1 MNNTDMENNPSPSRV
16 DRKFIERDRRNQMKA
31 LFRRLN
37 SLVPHQ
43 TSKAVSLP
51 DQVEEATNY
60 IKKLQMNMEKMEKKK
75 NKLLGIE
82 RPNVSMNGGGERV
95 GFKSPRIEIRQMGS
109 AVDVVLITGLDSQF
123 MFSETIRVL
132 HEEGLD
138 VVNASYNVIQDA
150 VFHSIHCHQVSSN
163 FIFPFHICNWEDSY
177 EYSLKP

>member
-1 MNNTDMENNPSPSRV
+1 MENNPSPSRL
-16 DRKFIERDRRNQMKA
+16 DRKFIERNRRNQMKT
-31 LFRRLN
+31 LFRKLN

-51 DQVEEATNY
+51 DQLEEATNY

-82 RPNVSMNGGGERV
+82 RANVSMNGRGERV
-95 GFKSPRIEIRQMGS
+95 GFKSPRIEIQQMGS
-109 AVDVVLITGLDSQF
+109 TLEVVLITGLDSQF

-138 VVNASYNVIQDA
+138 VVNASYNVIEDA
-150 VFHSIHCHQVSSN
+150 VFHSIHCHQDEKFANGAARISERLKN
-163 FIFPFHICNWEDSY
+163 FIYESSY
-177 EYSLKP
+177 CAF